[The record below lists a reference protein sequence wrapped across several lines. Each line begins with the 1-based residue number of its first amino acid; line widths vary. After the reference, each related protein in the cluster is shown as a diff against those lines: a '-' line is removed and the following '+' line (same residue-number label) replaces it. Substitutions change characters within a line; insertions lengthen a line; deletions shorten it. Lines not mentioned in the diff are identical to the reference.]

1 MSETAYL
8 DDAPGRRRHPA
19 RPARG
24 PAAGAAL
31 LSLRGIRRHYPAG
44 DETVT
49 VLRGVD
55 LDIRRGEMV
64 AIMGASGSGKSTLMN
79 ILGCLDRASEGTYAI
94 NGQDVEHLD
103 ADALAALRREHFG
116 FIFQRYHLLPEL
128 SALGNVE
135 IPAIYA
141 GIPVS
146 ERRAR
151 ARELLG
157 RLGMG
162 ARLHHR
168 PGQLSGG
175 QQQRVSIARALMND
189 AEIIL
194 ADEPTGALDSHSG
207 EEVLRILDELH
218 AGGRTIVLVTHDPK
232 VAQRAERVIEIADGQ
247 IVSDT
252 RTARGANVAVL
263 PARGR
268 AGERGA
274 PKRAGLFS
282 AARVWLGRLRE
293 AFRMALLS
301 MAAHRLRSFLTMLG
315 IVIGIASVVNVVA
328 LGRGSQE
335 RVLANISN
343 LGTNTLEIF
352 PGQDMGDVRSGRIKT
367 LVADDAAALARESFV
382 VATTPTVQKSVNLR
396 YGAIESSASVVGA
409 SEDFFLA
416 KGMKIRSGAF
426 FDAAAVADREQVV
439 VIDINTRDLLFPDGA
454 DPVGRV
460 ILVGRMPARVIGV
473 AERQATFGNTTN
485 LVVYMP
491 YTAVQTRLIGD
502 TSLRSI
508 TVRVSDDVDMTQA
521 QQAVTAFLSARH
533 GAEDFFIV
541 NNDDIRQ
548 TITSTANTLALL
560 IAAIAVIS
568 LVVGGIGV
576 MNIMLVSVSERV
588 SEIGVRL
595 AVGGR
600 RGDILQQFLVE
611 AVVLCLVGGVLG
623 ILFALGIGWA
633 ITAANAQFAL
643 VYSTGA
649 MLAAVASATAIGVVF
664 GYLPA
669 RRAAELDPVVALS
682 RA

>member
-1 MSETAYL
+1 ML
-8 DDAPGRRRHPA
+8 DEVPGRRRPA
-19 RPARG
+19 RAARET
-24 PAAGAAL
+24 ATGAPL
-31 LSLRGIRRHYPAG
+31 LSLRGIRREYPAG
-44 DETVT
+44 EETVT

-55 LDIRRGEMV
+55 LDIRAGEMV

-79 ILGCLDRASEGTYAI
+79 ILGCLDRASEGTYAV

-128 SALGNVE
+128 TALGNVE

-141 GIPVS
+141 GATVGA
-146 ERRAR
+146 RRTR

-162 ARLHHR
+162 ARLDHR

-189 AEIIL
+189 ADIIL

-207 EEVLRILDELH
+207 EEVLRILEELH

-232 VAQRAERVIEIADGQ
+232 VAARAERVIEVSDGQ
-247 IVSDT
+247 IISDT
-252 RTARGANVAVL
+252 RTARGANVTVL
-263 PARGR
+263 PTRGR
-268 AGERGA
+268 ERAAPPGAGPLA
-274 PKRAGLFS
+274 
-282 AARVWLGRLRE
+282 AARTWLGRLRE

-343 LGTNTLEIF
+343 LGTNTLEIM

-367 LVADDAAALARESFV
+367 LIADDAKALAREPFV

-396 YGAIESSASVVGA
+396 YGSIETSSTVIGA

-416 KGMKIRSGAF
+416 KGMKIRNGAY
-426 FDAAAVADREQVV
+426 FDADAVAARDQVV
-439 VIDINTRDLLFPDGA
+439 VIDLNARDLLFPNGEN
-454 DPVGRV
+454 PVGKV

-485 LVVYMP
+485 PVAYMP

-502 TSLRSI
+502 TSLRGI
-508 TVRVSDDVDMTQA
+508 TVRVSDDVDMLQA
-521 QQAVTAFLSARH
+521 QQAVTAFLTARH
-533 GAEDFFIV
+533 GAEDFFII

-548 TITSTANTLALL
+548 TITTTANTLALL

-623 ILFALGIGWA
+623 ILFALGIGWV
-633 ITAANAQFAL
+633 ITVANPQFAL
-643 VYSTGA
+643 VYSSAA

>member
-1 MSETAYL
+1 MSEQRSF
-8 DDAPGRRRHPA
+8 DDPRRPARPPA
-19 RPARG
+19 RPAG
-24 PAAGAAL
+24 AGAPL
-31 LSLRGIRRHYPAG
+31 LSLRGVTRAYPSG

-49 VLRGVD
+49 VLRGID
-55 LDIRRGEMV
+55 LDIGRGEMV

-79 ILGCLDRASEGTYAI
+79 ILGCLDRPTAGDYVIS
-94 NGQDVEHLD
+94 GQHVGVLD
-103 ADALAALRREHFG
+103 PDALAALRREHFG

-128 SALGNVE
+128 TALGNVE
-135 IPAIYA
+135 MPAIYA
-141 GIPVS
+141 GVPGP

-162 ARLHHR
+162 PRLGHR

-207 EEVLRILDELH
+207 EEVLRILEELH

-232 VAQRAERVIEIADGQ
+232 VAARAERVIEVSDGE

-252 RTARGANVAVL
+252 RRPKPGNVAVL

-268 AGERGA
+268 AGPRGA
-274 PKRAGLFS
+274 AAAPGLLGGAGL
-282 AARVWLGRLRE
+282 WLARLRE

-315 IVIGIASVVNVVA
+315 IIIGIASVVNVVA

-335 RVLANISN
+335 QVLASISS

-367 LVADDAAALARESFV
+367 LVAEDAAALGRESYV
-382 VATTPTVQKSVNLR
+382 VATTPTVLKTVNLR
-396 YGAIESSASVVGA
+396 RGSVEASAQVIGAGEG
-409 SEDFFLA
+409 FFVT
-416 KGMKIRSGAF
+416 KGILPASGAF
-426 FDAAAVADREQVV
+426 FDAADVATREQVA
-439 VIDINTRDLLFPDGA
+439 VIDTNTRDLLFPDGE
-454 DPVGRV
+454 DPVGAV

-473 AERQATFGNTTN
+473 ARRQASFGNTTN
-485 LVVYMP
+485 PVVWMP

-508 TVRVSDDVDMTQA
+508 NLRVADDTDMTQA
-521 QQAVTAFLSARH
+521 QQAVTALLTARH
-533 GAEDFFIV
+533 GATDFFII

-548 TITSTANTLALL
+548 TITSTANTLAMLV
-560 IAAIAVIS
+560 AAIAVIS

-611 AVVLCLVGGVLG
+611 AIVLCLVGGVLG
-623 ILFALGIGWA
+623 ILTALGIGWA
-633 ITAANAQFAL
+633 LSLAGVGFSL
-643 VYSTGA
+643 SYSTTA
-649 MLAAVASATAIGVVF
+649 MLAAVGSATAIGVVF
-664 GYLPA
+664 GFLPA
-669 RRAAELDPVVALS
+669 RRAARLDPVAALS
-682 RA
+682 GA

>member
-1 MSETAYL
+1 MEA
-8 DDAPGRRRHPA
+8 APRRRPRA
-19 RPARG
+19 RA
-24 PAAGAAL
+24 AAGTPI
-31 LSLRGIRRHYPAG
+31 LSLRGIRREYPSG
-44 DETVT
+44 EETVT

-55 LDIRRGEMV
+55 LDIGRGEMV

-79 ILGCLDRASEGTYAI
+79 ILGCLDRPSGGRYLIEGR
-94 NGQDVEHLD
+94 DVAALD
-103 ADALAALRREHFG
+103 PDALAALRREHFG

-128 SALGNVE
+128 SALGNAE
-135 IPAIYA
+135 IPAVYA
-141 GIPVS
+141 GAPPGA
-146 ERRAR
+146 RRAR
-151 ARELLG
+151 AAELLG

-162 ARLHHR
+162 ERLHHR

-189 AEIIL
+189 ADIIL

-207 EEVLRILDELH
+207 EEVLRILEELH

-232 VAQRAERVIEIADGQ
+232 VAARAERVIEVSDGE

-252 RTARGANVAVL
+252 RQPRAANVAVL

-268 AGERGA
+268 FGGREDVGRRGLPGFAGI
-274 PKRAGLFS
+274 
-282 AARVWLGRLRE
+282 WLGRLGE
-293 AFRMALLS
+293 AFRMALIS

-315 IVIGIASVVNVVA
+315 IIIGIASVVNVVA

-335 RVLANISN
+335 RVLANISS

-352 PGQDMGDVRSGRIKT
+352 PGEDMGDVRSGRVRT
-367 LVADDAAALARESFV
+367 LLAADAAALAREPFV
-382 VATTPTVQKSVNLR
+382 VATTPTVQKGVTLR
-396 YGAIESSASVVGA
+396 YGAIESSAQVVGA
-409 SEDFFLA
+409 SAGFFVT
-416 KGMKIRSGAF
+416 KGMTIASGAF
-426 FDAAAVADREQVV
+426 FGDDAVAARDQVV
-439 VIDINTRDLLFPDGA
+439 VIDTNTRDLLFPDEPSPIGK
-454 DPVGRV
+454 VM
-460 ILVGRMPARVIGV
+460 LVGRMPARVIGV
-473 AERQATFGNTTN
+473 AERQATFGNATS

-502 TSLRSI
+502 ESLRSI
-508 TVRVSDDVDMTQA
+508 NLRVDDATDMGQA
-521 QQAVTAFLSARH
+521 QQAVTAFLAARH
-533 GAEDFFIV
+533 GARDFFII

-548 TITSTANTLALL
+548 TITSTANTLAML

-595 AVGGR
+595 AVGAR
-600 RGDILQQFLVE
+600 RGDILRQFLVE

-623 ILFALGIGWA
+623 ILTALGIGWA

-649 MLAAVASATAIGVVF
+649 MLAAVGSATAIGVVF

-669 RRAAELDPVVALS
+669 RRAAQLDPVAALS